1 MHSWSAAWVSRGEA
15 QRFTGYPG
23 YKCSFRTNGS
33 QQRVRSPCT
42 YLGLELLVQGIQEV
56 WVHKEMRFIQIH
68 YDAWHLL
75 IDGQDELLDSC
86 VALGGISTA
95 SHG

>member
-1 MHSWSAAWVSRGEA
+1 
-15 QRFTGYPG
+15 
-23 YKCSFRTNGS
+23 
-33 QQRVRSPCT
+33 
-42 YLGLELLVQGIQEV
+42 LLVQGIQEV